1 MNQLNYPQK
10 PRHIYIY
17 IYIYIYIFIYLYI
30 YFIYIYI
37 YCTMMFS
44 KKLVEKRSLRHLR
57 NDTVLDQAV
66 YESQT

>member
-1 MNQLNYPQK
+1 
-10 PRHIYIY
+10 
-17 IYIYIYIFIYLYI
+17 
-30 YFIYIYI
+30 
-37 YCTMMFS
+37 MMFS